1 VGRKIDNEEF
11 ISTDPGFKTKQDFQ
25 VKRLFRWLIIGL
37 LVSSLLAFSAVG
49 ITYLV
54 LEPNLPDVETLRDIQ
69 LQVPLRVFSEDGKLL
84 GIFGEKRR
92 IPVTISQI
100 PDQLKNAF
108 LASEDARF
116 YVHPGVDYQGISRAA
131 WSLLTTGEKT
141 IGGSTITQQLARNF
155 FLTTEKTFTRKI
167 KEIFLALKIERRL
180 EKDQI
185 LELYLNKIFL
195 GYRAYGVGAATE
207 VYYGKSTSQLSLAQS
222 AMIAALPKA
231 PSRINPINSPERA
244 LERRNYVLNRM
255 RALEY
260 ITEAQYEAAEK
271 EPDRAFYHGAIAE
284 ISAPYV
290 AEMVRVEA
298 LRLLGS
304 EAYTGGY
311 EVVTT
316 INSRLQTAANLAVD
330 KGLEEY
336 DQRHGFR
343 GAEAHIDLADKL
355 RTEDWSEALT
365 PYRPLA
371 GLEPGLVLE
380 IEEELAL
387 VYLRNGQT
395 IALSLEEM
403 QWAANFIDRDRKER
417 SPKSISEIMVP
428 GDIIRTR
435 LHDDGTWKLGQLP
448 EVEAALV
455 SLDPRTGDIL
465 ALVGGSDFNR
475 SKYNRVTQG
484 RRQPGSSFKPFIY
497 SAALE
502 DGFTV
507 ASLVNDAP
515 IVFEDKDLERTWKPQ
530 NFSQKFYGPTRLRE
544 AMVNSRNLVSI
555 RLLRNIG
562 IEYAREYITQFG
574 FKLEELPANLSMAL
588 GSASL
593 TPLSMARGYA
603 VFANGGF
610 LVKPQF
616 IRTIK
621 NASQRVVYETRPL
634 ELCDDCDDESHVE
647 VAEKEE
653 YVPDEPEFRPLIIA
667 SGEQGPEARAGNLHE
682 RLKAEGSDS
691 PYAKQAVSPQNAYL
705 VRSMMMDVVR
715 RGTGVRAMQLGRR
728 DLAGKTGT
736 TNEQRDAWFSGYN
749 DHLVTSVW
757 VGFDNH
763 EPLGKRELGG
773 RAALPVWMEYMAM
786 ALEGVE
792 DSPPVMPEGLAQAR
806 IDPETGM
813 LARLDNHETIMEIFQ
828 AGRLPPMQESP
839 QATNQEI
846 SPEEDPYE
854 IY

>member
-1 VGRKIDNEEF
+1 MAI
-11 ISTDPGFKTKQDFQ
+11 
-25 VKRLFRWLIIGL
+25 
-37 LVSSLLAFSAVG
+37 SAVG

-54 LEPNLPDVETLRDIQ
+54 LSPSLPDVETLRDIQ
-69 LQVPLRVFSEDGKLL
+69 LQVPLRVFSEDRKLL

-92 IPVTISQI
+92 IPVSIEQI

-108 LASEDARF
+108 LAGEDARF
-116 YVHPGVDYQGISRAA
+116 YEHPGVDYQGISRAA
-131 WSLLTTGEKT
+131 WSLLITGEKT

-155 FLTTEKTFTRKI
+155 FLTSEKTFTRKI
-167 KEIFLALKIERRL
+167 KEIFLALKIERQL
-180 EKDQI
+180 GKDQI

-195 GYRAYGVGAATE
+195 GYRAYGVGAAAE
-207 VYYGKSTSQLSLAQS
+207 VYYGRSTSQLSLAQS

-255 RALEY
+255 LELDY
-260 ITEAQYEAAEK
+260 IDEAEYESARRET
-271 EPDRAFYHGAIAE
+271 DRAFYHGAIAE

-298 LRLLGS
+298 LRMLGS

-311 EVVTT
+311 EVITT
-316 INSRLQTAANLAVD
+316 INSKLQTAANLAVD

-343 GAEAHIDLADKL
+343 GAEAQIDLADKL
-355 RTEDWSEALT
+355 GTENWNEALT
-365 PYRPLA
+365 PYRPVA

-380 IEEELAL
+380 VEDELAL

-395 IALSLEEM
+395 IALSLDAM
-403 QWAANFIDRDRKER
+403 QWAASFIDRDRKGPA
-417 SPKSISEIMVP
+417 PKKVSDIMAP
-428 GDIIRTR
+428 GDIIRCR
-435 LHDDGTWKLGQLP
+435 LHDDGRWKLGQLP
-448 EVEAALV
+448 EVESALV
-455 SLDPRTGDIL
+455 SLDPQTGNIK
-465 ALVGGSDFNR
+465 ALVGGSDFTR

-502 DGFTV
+502 NGFTV

-515 IVFEDKDLERTWKPQ
+515 IVFEDKELERTWKPQ
-530 NFSQKFYGPTRLRE
+530 NFSEKFYGPTRLRE

-562 IEYAREYITQFG
+562 IEYAREYITRFG

-593 TPLSMARGYA
+593 TPISMARGYA
-603 VFANGGF
+603 VFANGGH
-610 LVKPQF
+610 LVTTRY
-616 IRTIK
+616 IRTI
-621 NASQRVVYETRPL
+621 NDSSGHIVYETQPSL
-634 ELCDDCDDESHVE
+634 ICDDCE
-647 VAEKEE
+647 
-653 YVPDEPEFRPLIIA
+653 DEPPTEFTDHEEATSDEPQFRPLDIA
-667 SGEQGPEARAGNLHE
+667 SGTPGLEFTASSGDGKTYGQGPE
-682 RLKAEGSDS
+682 S
-691 PYAKQAVSPQNAYL
+691 PYAKRVITPQNAYL
-705 VRSMMMDVVR
+705 IRSMMMDVVR
-715 RGTGVRAMQLGRR
+715 RGTGVRAMQLGRH
-728 DLAGKTGT
+728 DLAGKSGT

-763 EPLGKRELGG
+763 EPLGRRELGG
-773 RAALPVWMEYMAM
+773 RAALPVWMAYMAV
-786 ALEGVE
+786 ALEGLE
-792 DSPPVMPEGLAQAR
+792 DSPPQVPEGLAQAR
-806 IDPETGM
+806 IDPESGL
-813 LARLDNHETIMEIFQ
+813 LARLDNNDAIMEIFQ
-828 AGRLPPMQESP
+828 AGRLPPMQQAPGGES
-839 QATNQEI
+839 QDV
-846 SPEEDPYE
+846 SSEEDPYE